1 MSKLDLGA
9 FSLSLSVK
17 DLETSRVFYEKL
29 GFEATGGGE
38 GYCILCNGTT
48 IIGLFTGMFEGN
60 ILTFNPGLLPTRD
73 VEGPLLKAW
82 RINSFTDIREIQAR
96 LLAQDVKLSAEV
108 DELENPTGPASIMLQ
123 DPDGNVILIDQFFD
137 RPESVESPNE

>member
-17 DLETSRVFYEKL
+17 DLETSRAFYEKL

-60 ILTFNPGLLPTRD
+60 ILTFNPGLLPARD

-82 RINSFTDIREIQAR
+82 RVNSFTDIREIQTR

-137 RPESVESPNE
+137 CPPSVESPNE